1 MSNYKDILGSTLK
14 LNKIEEEQIRST
26 RTNVW
31 LENDSSLT
39 SGIAENSTLSSSSE
53 SRVSSVTEAI
63 MTELV
68 DGFKRGAS
76 AMVRI
81 IIYINC
87 SKNNESSDTLR
98 KNKPIFH
105 FVMTALL
112 SIAKTK
118 VDTPP
123 RIARISGLKS

>member
-31 LENDSSLT
+31 LENDNSLT
-39 SGIAENSTLSSSSE
+39 SGIAENSTLSSTSE
-53 SRVSSVTEAI
+53 SRESSVTEAI
-63 MTELV
+63 MNELI
-68 DGFKRGAS
+68 DGFKRGPS

-87 SKNNESSDTLR
+87 SQNN
-98 KNKPIFH
+98 
-105 FVMTALL
+105 
-112 SIAKTK
+112 
-118 VDTPP
+118 
-123 RIARISGLKS
+123 

>member
-87 SKNNESSDTLR
+87 SQNN
-98 KNKPIFH
+98 
-105 FVMTALL
+105 
-112 SIAKTK
+112 
-118 VDTPP
+118 
-123 RIARISGLKS
+123 

>member
-39 SGIAENSTLSSSSE
+39 SGIAENSTLSSTSE
-53 SRVSSVTEAI
+53 SRESSVTEAI
-63 MTELV
+63 MNELI

-81 IIYINC
+81 IIYVNC
-87 SKNNESSDTLR
+87 SQNN
-98 KNKPIFH
+98 
-105 FVMTALL
+105 
-112 SIAKTK
+112 
-118 VDTPP
+118 
-123 RIARISGLKS
+123 

>member
-26 RTNVW
+26 RFNVW

-81 IIYINC
+81 II
-87 SKNNESSDTLR
+87 NELFISPYKKLSCEFEFLLP
-98 KNKPIFH
+98 KKP
-105 FVMTALL
+105 L
-112 SIAKTK
+112 SNQN
-118 VDTPP
+118 
-123 RIARISGLKS
+123 L

>member
-81 IIYINC
+81 VIN
-87 SKNNESSDTLR
+87 TLL
-98 KNKPIFH
+98 KKTPQNLLKKQEY
-105 FVMTALL
+105 MNYQTTAWPKA
-112 SIAKTK
+112 I
-118 VDTPP
+118 
-123 RIARISGLKS
+123 

>member
-63 MTELV
+63 MAELVV

-81 IIYINC
+81 IIN
-87 SKNNESSDTLR
+87 TLLY
-98 KNKPIFH
+98 KKPP
-105 FVMTALL
+105 
-112 SIAKTK
+112 K
-118 VDTPP
+118 
-123 RIARISGLKS
+123 IS

>member
-63 MTELV
+63 MAELA

-81 IIYINC
+81 IINRM
-87 SKNNESSDTLR
+87 LL
-98 KNKPIFH
+98 KNKKSSIKATIH
-105 FVMTALL
+105 ELL
-112 SIAKTK
+112 S
-118 VDTPP
+118 
-123 RIARISGLKS
+123 KSSIVIPV